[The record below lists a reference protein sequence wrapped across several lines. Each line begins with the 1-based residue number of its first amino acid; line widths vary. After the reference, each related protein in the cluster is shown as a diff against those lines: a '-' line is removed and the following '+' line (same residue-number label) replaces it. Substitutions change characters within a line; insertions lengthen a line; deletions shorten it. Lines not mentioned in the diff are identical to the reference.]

1 MKPIPFPPPP
11 ENDPVGQA
19 AAEWV
24 LRLDRGLTAAEQDA
38 YSQWLAADPRH
49 GEAIAEHRWG
59 WDELD
64 RLAGIQDSVHALP
77 DPDLLRPAPSERVV
91 RYWPQLLA
99 TAAAVILAAVVWW
112 PRPAPVVLPPVPAV
126 APSYALAAP
135 IEERTLADGSVVTLN
150 RGAQIDLAF
159 TAGERRVKLLRG
171 EASFAV
177 AKNPARPFIVSAGG
191 VDVRAVG
198 TVFNVRLGNHDVEVV
213 VAEGKVGVRGPV
225 AAAASAAAGENLPP
239 PAEVLLTASQQVVV
253 PIESA
258 APVTA
263 VATLD
268 EAEIARRLA
277 WQPRL
282 LDFTDTAMA
291 DIVAEFNRRN
301 VVQLRLADAR
311 LEAMRLSATIRSDN
325 VEGFVRLMESD
336 FGLRAEWRGEAEI
349 ALHRK

>member
-1 MKPIPFPPPP
+1 MKPIPSPPP

-24 LRLDRGLTAAEQDA
+24 LRLERGLTAAEQDA

-49 GEAIAEHRWG
+49 GEAVAEHRWG

-77 DPDLLRPAPSERVV
+77 DPDLLRPAPRARVV
-91 RYWPQLLA
+91 SYWPQLLA
-99 TAAAVILAAVVWW
+99 AAAAVIVAAVVWW
-112 PRPAPVVLPPVPAV
+112 PRPAPLVPPPVSAV

-135 IEERTLADGSVVTLN
+135 IEERTLGDGSVVTLN
-150 RGAQIDLAF
+150 RGAQIDIAY

-177 AKNPARPFIVSAGG
+177 AKNPARPFIVAAGG

-198 TVFNVRLGNHDVEVV
+198 TVFNVRLGNNDVEVV
-213 VAEGKVGVRGPV
+213 VAEGKVGVRAPATDGASTAHAP
-225 AAAASAAAGENLPP
+225 ASA
-239 PAEVLLTASQQVVV
+239 AEVLLTANQQVVV
-253 PIESA
+253 PIESV
-258 APVTA
+258 APVSA
-263 VATLD
+263 VATL
-268 EAEIARRLA
+268 EAAEIERRLA

-282 LDFTDTAMA
+282 LDFTDAPMV

-301 VVQLRLADAR
+301 VVRLRLADPR

-336 FGLRAEWRGEAEI
+336 FGLRAEWRGETEI